1 MEDNKFVLEVSD
13 LHTTFK
19 TDNGDVSAVN
29 GVSFK
34 LEPGKTLGI
43 VGESGSGKSVTAY
56 SIMQILA
63 ENGAITGGSV
73 KYKGEDITKWNK
85 KKMADFRGKC
95 CSIIFQDPM
104 TSLNPVF
111 TVGYQL
117 EEAVLLHT
125 DRTKKE
131 AKERAIEMLTLVG
144 VNEPE
149 KRVNQYPHEL
159 SGGMRQRVMIAMALA
174 CEPDILIADEPT
186 TALDVTIQ
194 SQILKLLKKINERH
208 HTAILFISHD
218 LGVIRSLCDRVI
230 VMNAGHILQIGKPQE
245 VFDRP
250 ASPFIADFMGFST
263 FLHGIAAGTEG
274 DMRLIRCGA
283 HTLQVPAEAAQ
294 ELTEGDACILA
305 IRSENIRTA
314 EQEGVNT
321 VRGTVKS
328 ATYKG
333 HTTRLEVSGCFEEMV
348 YPAIHEYADVQEGS
362 EVLLHFPAQHFCVYK
377 DIK

>member
-1 MEDNKFVLEVSD
+1 MATLE
-13 LHTTFK
+13 LQGLTKRFGEFT
-19 TDNGDVSAVN
+19 AVDSMN
-29 GVSFK
+29 LKAAEGEMIALLGGSGC
-34 LEPGKTLGI
+34 GKTTTLRMIAGFTEPTAGQILVDGKNVSTIPPYRRNIGIFFQNYALFPHMTVFENVAFGLKLQKLPKNEIRERVEHMLALVKLTGMDKRYPRQLSGGHQSPGQGHPLLYEPLSNLDAKLRVEMQVEIKRIQKELGI
-43 VGESGSGKSVTAY
+43 TTIIVTH
-56 SIMQILA
+56 
-63 ENGAITGGSV
+63 
-73 KYKGEDITKWNK
+73 DH
-85 KKMADFRGKC
+85 
-95 CSIIFQDPM
+95 
-104 TSLNPVF
+104 
-111 TVGYQL
+111 
-117 EEAVLLHT
+117 EEAV
-125 DRTKKE
+125 
-131 AKERAIEMLTLVG
+131 
-144 VNEPE
+144 
-149 KRVNQYPHEL
+149 
-159 SGGMRQRVMIAMALA
+159 SLA
-174 CEPDILIADEPT
+174 
-186 TALDVTIQ
+186 
-194 SQILKLLKKINERH
+194 
-208 HTAILFISHD
+208 
-218 LGVIRSLCDRVI
+218 DRVI

-263 FLHGIAAGTEG
+263 FLHGTAAGTEG